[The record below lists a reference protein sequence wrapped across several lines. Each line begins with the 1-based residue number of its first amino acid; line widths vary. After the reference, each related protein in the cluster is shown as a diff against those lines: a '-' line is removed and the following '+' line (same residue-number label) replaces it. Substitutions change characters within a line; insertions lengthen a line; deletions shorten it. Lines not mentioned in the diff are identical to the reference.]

1 MCRSSPSSPWRRS
14 RLVFC
19 FMLVEWSALDL
30 SNYWIGYTTPVSS
43 THKSTQAPNVA
54 RPSRREK
61 IRVSFFHWPYSVVC
75 VWSPCKWLLVNATHY
90 PLVLPNFSSVWS
102 YSQFVCKGKKN
113 PISWQSDLSLSAS
126 PVGSRWKLF
135 LVTPIG
141 CVCSSLF

>member
-43 THKSTQAPNVA
+43 TQKSTQVPNVA
-54 RPSRREK
+54 RPSRHEK

-75 VWSPCKWLLVNATHY
+75 VWSRCKWLLVNATHY

-102 YSQFVCKGKKN
+102 YSQFVCKGKKKT
-113 PISWQSDLSLSAS
+113 ISWRSDLSLSAS

-141 CVCSSLF
+141 CVCSLF